1 MDENRFDGH
10 FHHINCF
17 RKLKLLTR
25 TIPLGENF
33 PKKIHPKFS
42 RSKNFSYKWKCANQV
57 RMSKED
63 MDEDGFELTD
73 DSGDDLTDCE
83 SDSEISTLI
92 RLVFSYTM
100 Y

>member
-1 MDENRFDGH
+1 MSSTPLQLR
-10 FHHINCF
+10 
-17 RKLKLLTR
+17 RRTR
-25 TIPLGENF
+25 DRPRIRPL
-33 PKKIHPKFS
+33 S
-42 RSKNFSYKWKCANQV
+42 LSDLSYKWKCANQV

-92 RLVFSYTM
+92 RPVFM
-100 Y
+100 IL

>member
-1 MDENRFDGH
+1 MSFSSKKGH
-10 FHHINCF
+10 FFI
-17 RKLKLLTR
+17 
-25 TIPLGENF
+25 
-33 PKKIHPKFS
+33 
-42 RSKNFSYKWKCANQV
+42 FSYKWKCANQV

-92 RLVFSYTM
+92 RQVLQFSLF
-100 Y
+100 